1 MRLPLS
7 PEGDSLSLT
16 TSMARRI
23 KPKEYTQDPFQ
34 NLNGNNNSQTAF
46 QKENYLKIETAL
58 DAEEL
63 ELEEPA
69 TGEQEPDITVFRP
82 DREGVRKVLGDLE
95 SDIMEY
101 VWDNIKSTPQG
112 LTVRDVYEDFRLRRA
127 IAYTT
132 VMSTMARLGRKHLL
146 RVKKVD
152 GAYVYTPSLSKEEFI
167 NNFVSRI
174 LENLLVSFSHSTE
187 EYLNRVETDQHST
200 RVTALKAKMA
210 ALRQAENAGDKLSKE
225 TGPQSPPSSPDNSKG

>member
-1 MRLPLS
+1 
-7 PEGDSLSLT
+7 
-16 TSMARRI
+16 MARRI
-23 KPKEYTQDPFQ
+23 KTKAYTQEPFQ
-34 NLNGNNNSQTAF
+34 DSNGNDTETAF
-46 QKENYLKIETAL
+46 QKEGYLKTETPL
-58 DAEEL
+58 EPEEEL
-63 ELEEPA
+63 ELEGAAP
-69 TGEQEPDITVFRP
+69 GEQEPDITVFRP

-95 SDIMEY
+95 ADIMEN

-187 EYLNRVETDQHST
+187 DYLNRVATEEPSS
-200 RVTALKAKMA
+200 RLSALKAKMA
-210 ALRQAENAGDKLSKE
+210 AMRQDQRKSLAELPAETEDPAHPSASTSASK
-225 TGPQSPPSSPDNSKG
+225 S

>member
-1 MRLPLS
+1 
-7 PEGDSLSLT
+7 
-16 TSMARRI
+16 MARRI
-23 KPKEYTQDPFQ
+23 RTKVDTQNRLQVLNESNSELPFEKESPH
-34 NLNGNNNSQTAF
+34 
-46 QKENYLKIETAL
+46 ETML
-58 DAEEL
+58 PLEQEEL
-63 ELEEPA
+63 ELEGP
-69 TGEQEPDITVFRP
+69 TPDEQEPDITVFRP

-101 VWDNIKSTPQG
+101 VWDNIKTNPQG
-112 LTVRDVYEDFRLRRA
+112 LTVRDVYEDFRLRRS

-187 EYLNRVETDQHST
+187 EYLNRAVTDQHSS
-200 RVTALKAKMA
+200 RVTTIKAKMA
-210 ALRQAENAGDKLSKE
+210 ALRQSKNAGGRLSKE
-225 TGPQSPPSSPDNSKG
+225 VGPQSPPLSASGNKD